1 MMIKRLRVW
10 CRGALGALIVS
21 ALAVS
26 ISVQAQPDEPEFNVS
41 SAAVLTIKNS
51 LISRHRQLIEHF
63 QSGVIGLTYDGQV
76 AVRDAKALD
85 KEARSVLESLIVEDN
100 KDRLTLY
107 REMAR
112 SNGRPDWEGSW
123 RTIFAERWIS
133 RAPAGWYYREYSGR
147 WVKKP

>member
-1 MMIKRLRVW
+1 MMIKRLRAW

-76 AVRDAKALD
+76 A
-85 KEARSVLESLIVEDN
+85 
-100 KDRLTLY
+100 
-107 REMAR
+107 
-112 SNGRPDWEGSW
+112 
-123 RTIFAERWIS
+123 
-133 RAPAGWYYREYSGR
+133 
-147 WVKKP
+147 